1 MYAAIVDFD
10 RPPLPLRV
18 PSSCTPPREYH
29 LPQHTYH
36 SYDPTYF
43 FNCYSQKTTTYSP
56 LDATYTYTYTYTY
69 TDTYTDTYTYS
80 YSYHHPNY
88 QRPIDHSPSS

>member
-18 PSSCTPPREYH
+18 LSSCTRLEITTYH
-29 LPQHTYH
+29 DH

-56 LDATYTYTYTYTY
+56 LDATYTYTYT
-69 TDTYTDTYTYS
+69 DTYTYS